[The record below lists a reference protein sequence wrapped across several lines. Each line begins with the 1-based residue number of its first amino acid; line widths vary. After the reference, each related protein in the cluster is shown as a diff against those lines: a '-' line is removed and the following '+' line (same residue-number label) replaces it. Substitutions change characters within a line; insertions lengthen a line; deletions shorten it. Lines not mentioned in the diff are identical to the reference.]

1 MAATQDN
8 RIPVSHVGSLVRPP
22 AMVAFLQK
30 IDRKEPYDK
39 AAFDQCLKDS
49 IAEAVRLQADAG
61 VDIVS
66 DGEYGKSLN
75 WAFYVQMRLSGIE
88 RRALT
93 EEEAKDPLN
102 RVIGGR
108 DREAF
113 PEFYGEYDARM
124 IRASNV
130 HPVVTGPITYTGHA
144 ELARDIDNLKTG
156 LAKVKVAGGFL
167 PVVAPAS
174 ALPNVKDE
182 HYGNE
187 EKFLFALAD
196 ALRTEYRAII
206 DAGLYL
212 QVDDAFLPY
221 MYEKLV
227 PPMTLKQY
235 RDWCELRIAALN
247 HALEGIPP
255 ERSRYHICWGSW
267 NGPHM
272 FDVPLKDI
280 LDIVLKV
287 NVGAYS
293 FEAANPRHEHEWQV
307 WKSVK
312 LPAGKAIMPG
322 VVTHSTNIVEHPE
335 LVSERLQR
343 FASCVGRENLIAG
356 TDCGFSQSPLGA
368 RVHYTIM
375 WAKLKMLAEGARLA
389 SRALWEKRSA
399 A

>member
-1 MAATQDN
+1 MHAKMKN
-8 RIPVSHVGSLVRPP
+8 RILVSHVGSLVRPP
-22 AMVAFLQK
+22 ALIEFLQK
-30 IDRKEPYDK
+30 IDRNEPYDRN
-39 AAFDQCLKDS
+39 AFEFALKNAID
-49 IAEAVRLQADAG
+49 EAVRLQGEAG

-66 DGEYGKSLN
+66 DGEYGKALN
-75 WAFYVQMRLSGIE
+75 WAFYVQMRLGGIE
-88 RRALT
+88 RRPLT
-93 EEEAKDPLN
+93 PDEAKNPLN
-102 RVIGGR
+102 TVVGGR

-113 PEFYGEYDARM
+113 PEFYAEYDARM
-124 IRASNV
+124 IRAGAV
-130 HPVVTGPITYTGHA
+130 HPVVTGPITYIGQA
-144 ELARDIDNLKTG
+144 ELQRDIGNLKSAF
-156 LAKVKVAGGFL
+156 AKVSGVDGFL

-182 HYGNE
+182 YYGNE

-227 PPMTLKQY
+227 PPMSLAQY
-235 RDWCELRIAALN
+235 RDWCDLRVAALN
-247 HALEGIPP
+247 RALEDIPL

-293 FEAANPRHEHEWQV
+293 FEAANPRHEHEWHV
-307 WKSVK
+307 WKTVR
-312 LPAGKAIMPG
+312 LPAGKSIMPG
-322 VVTHSTNIVEHPE
+322 VVTHSTNVVEHPE

-343 FASCVGRENLIAG
+343 FASCVGRENVIAG

-368 RVHYTIM
+368 RVHRSIM
-375 WAKLKMLAEGARLA
+375 WAKLKTLSEGAQLA
-389 SRALWEKRSA
+389 SNILWGRRTA

>member
-1 MAATQDN
+1 MPIEN

-22 AMVAFLQK
+22 ALVEFLQK
-30 IDRKEPYDK
+30 IENKESYDR
-39 AAFDQCLKDS
+39 AAFDSCLKSS
-49 IAEAVRLQADAG
+49 IEETVRLQADAG

-66 DGEYGKSLN
+66 DGEYGKALN
-75 WAFYVQMRLSGIE
+75 WAFYVQMRLTGIE
-88 RRALT
+88 RRPLT
-93 EEEAKDPLN
+93 PAEEKDLMN
-102 RVIGGR
+102 LVLGGR

-113 PEFYGEYDARM
+113 PEFYAEYDRR
-124 IRASNV
+124 IVRTGSV
-130 HPVVTGPITYTGHA
+130 HPVVTGPITYSGHA
-144 ELARDIDNLKTG
+144 ELNCDIANLKAG
-156 LAKVKVAGGFL
+156 LAKVNVAGGFL

-174 ALPNVKDE
+174 ALPNAKNE
-182 HYGNE
+182 HYGDDE
-187 EKFLFALAD
+187 SFLFALAD
-196 ALRTEYRAII
+196 ALRVEYRAII

-227 PPMTLKQY
+227 PPMTLGEY
-235 RDWCELRIAALN
+235 RKWAELRIAALN

-280 LDIVLKV
+280 IDIVLKV

-293 FEAANPRHEHEWQV
+293 FEAANPRHEHEWQI
-307 WKSVK
+307 WKTVR
-312 LPAGKAIMPG
+312 LPPGKSLMPG
-322 VVTHSTNIVEHPE
+322 VVTHSTNVVEHPE
-335 LVSERLQR
+335 LISERLQR
-343 FASCVGRENLIAG
+343 FASCVGREHVIAG

-368 RVHYTIM
+368 RVHRTIM
-375 WAKLKMLAEGARLA
+375 WAKLKALSEGAQLA
-389 SRALWEKRSA
+389 TQALWNRRSA

>member
-1 MAATQDN
+1 MPYATD

-22 AMVAFLQK
+22 AMVAYLQK
-30 IDRKEPYDK
+30 IERKEPYDK

-49 IAEAVRLQADAG
+49 IAEAVRLQAEAG

-75 WAFYVQMRLSGIE
+75 WAFYVQQRLSGIE
-88 RRALT
+88 RRPLT
-93 EEEAKDPLN
+93 EEEAKNPLN

-113 PEFYGEYDARM
+113 PEFYGEYDARL
-124 IRASNV
+124 IRAGNV

-144 ELARDIDNLKTG
+144 ELKRDIDNLKAG
-156 LAKVKVAGGFL
+156 LAKVKVMGGFL

-196 ALRTEYRAII
+196 ALRTEYRGII

-227 PPMTLKQY
+227 PPMTLSQY

-247 HALEGIPP
+247 HALEGIPQ

-312 LPAGKAIMPG
+312 LPPGKAIMPG

-335 LVSERLQR
+335 LVSERLAR

-375 WAKLKMLAEGARLA
+375 WAKLRMLAEGARLA

>member
-1 MAATQDN
+1 MTSEN

-30 IDRKEPYDK
+30 IDRKEPYDQ
-39 AAFDQCLKDS
+39 AAFDTCRKDA
-49 IAEAVRLQADAG
+49 IAEAVRLQAEAG

-66 DGEYGKSLN
+66 DGEYGKALN
-75 WAFYVQMRLSGIE
+75 WAFYVQMRLTGIE
-88 RRALT
+88 RRPLT
-93 EEEAKDPLN
+93 PEEAKNPMN
-102 RVIGGR
+102 QVVGGR

-124 IRASNV
+124 IRAGAV
-130 HPVVTGPITYTGHA
+130 HPVVTGPIKYSGQA
-144 ELARDIDNLKTG
+144 ELQRDIANLKAALG
-156 LAKVKVAGGFL
+156 KVSGVSGFL

-174 ALPNVKDE
+174 ALPNGKDE

-187 EKFLFALAD
+187 EKYLFALAD
-196 ALRTEYRAII
+196 ALRTEYRAIV
-206 DAGLYL
+206 DAGLTV
-212 QVDDAFLPY
+212 QIDDAFLPY

-227 PPMTLKQY
+227 PPMTLAQY

-255 ERSRYHICWGSW
+255 EKSRYHICWGSW

-280 LDIVLKV
+280 IDLVLKV

-293 FEAANPRHEHEWQV
+293 FEAANPRHEHEWQM

-312 LPAGKAIMPG
+312 LPPGKAIMPG
-322 VVTHSTNIVEHPE
+322 VITHSTNVVEHPE

-343 FASCVGRENLIAG
+343 FASCVGRENVIAG

-389 SRALWEKRSA
+389 SSVLWGKRSA